1 MATYLPN
8 VNKYVSKSKAFTPNF
23 KFISD
28 ALAQRQDR
36 YDTNYK
42 KMNNLYGSV
51 VHAELSREDN
61 REIRDSYAKELAPK
75 LQQISGVDFSL
86 QQNVEAAKALFTPFF
101 EDDKMVRD
109 IVFTKRHQSELQ
121 KFQNFRQSNDE
132 ETRKK
137 YWGEGVSMLNYS
149 MADFQA
155 GSREASMN
163 VQLPEAVENINLVQ
177 MGIDALKE
185 LGMSDEQVSMSPD
198 GNYEITQKNGSLLT
212 RRAIGKDETT
222 GDLIY
227 TNPAQDYI
235 NQTVLDDPRVQ
246 RYYATKHYVKAREF
260 YEANA
265 EKYGGTDAARKVF
278 YDEVLSGY
286 FQNHEENKAEKE
298 KEVISSV
305 EAKNNWDSYR
315 KKHGNFVLGSEE
327 HKDYLRARDEYLM
340 IKNGRKLEDK
350 HHNEISGESQSIDD
364 LERKSRNAYM
374 MFNIDA
380 DTKAAA
386 KFYSNIESSRKVKA
400 DEFALKNHQHRLD
413 MVEKEYDNA
422 AKRIQTAFE
431 KGYVMGDDGQMIPM
445 PWAEGGS
452 GANQEGVNVGVRY
465 NDVSNT
471 EVVAGSSEETMNI
484 GDDGT
489 ADVVADNST
498 AMTNKIEGI
507 NNTRWNSIESYYA
520 TKANDL
526 GDDDTAYT
534 TEGMKIDGKFMT
546 WKEAKEY
553 YLDPENKEKFKS
565 LYTKVEDIVEGKDT
579 GPSLQRT
586 NPQLYYKLK
595 KNQGKIESDGVAV
608 FVTRDK
614 QNEVTQNVINLL
626 VADGEITSFQ
636 ANMLDAYPLF
646 NSKGEMRPPE
656 EVVGQMQG
664 GFKKWFQTTAPSLPF
679 YKEGV
684 STEAMNQL
692 NPVAEKFGFKNGS
705 ELIDALYPRNNTY
718 GDYRLVSPTPK
729 RYNSNIDFVSQK
741 HFDNVYNEF
750 FGKDSAVDLFNDIKN
765 KVNKRMTTAN
775 AIPGVTSFNAAS
787 MLTNQAQGG
796 TGGTIYNYHDSEY
809 INGQFNPAA
818 NDQMRLIN
826 QLLKGPKQN
835 YSITLGDASGEY
847 TDVTSPEAEAVLTEF
862 IKNTKV
868 PPGDFAKGK
877 GPNATIRWAEVI
889 GGENGKGNHSGWVI
903 TFGDAYATT
912 METTDG
918 PIFDIPQNQITIF
931 ATNEEGQNNPNAVRN
946 TYVSATE
953 FMVDLNNTR
962 VVKNDGGK
970 MMFYRN
976 SDDQMMFKYA
986 LGVYDKN
993 AKGGSIVY
1001 SGYSDPQ
1008 PISGGFAVDQIYDH
1022 YNNLL
1027 DKQIQINTDASNAH
1041 KKETKSS
1048 NSEQ

>member
-28 ALAQRQDR
+28 ALSQRQDR
-36 YDTNYK
+36 YDTNYR

-51 VHAELSREDN
+51 VHADLSREDN

-86 QQNVEAAKALFTPFF
+86 QQNVDAAKALFTPFF

-132 ETRKK
+132 ETRRK

-185 LGMSDEQVSMSPD
+185 LGMSDEQVSISPD
-198 GNYEITQKNGSLLT
+198 GNYQVTQKNGSLLT
-212 RRAIGKDETT
+212 RRAIGKDEKT
-222 GDLIY
+222 GDMIY

-246 RYYATKHYVKAREF
+246 RYYATKHYVRAREF

-265 EKYGGTDAARKVF
+265 EKYGGIDAAKKVF
-278 YDEVLSGY
+278 YNEVLSGY
-286 FQNHEENKAEKE
+286 FQDHEKNKAEKE

-305 EAKNNWDSYR
+305 EAKNDWDSYR
-315 KKHGNFVLGSEE
+315 KKHGDFVLGSEE

-350 HHNEISGESQSIDD
+350 HHNEIDGESQSIDD

-386 KFYSNIESSRKVKA
+386 KFYSNIESSRTVKA
-400 DEFALKNHQHRLD
+400 DEYALKNHAHGLS
-413 MVEKEYDNA
+413 MIEKEYDNA
-422 AKRIQTAFE
+422 QKRINTAFE
-431 KGYVMGDDGQMIPM
+431 KGYMIDDNGQMIPL

-452 GANQEGVNVGVRY
+452 GGGNQEGVDVGVRY
-465 NDVSNT
+465 NDASNT
-471 EVVAGSSEETMNI
+471 DIIAGSAEETMNI
-484 GDDGT
+484 TNDGT
-489 ADVVADNST
+489 VDVVADNST
-498 AMTNKIEGI
+498 AISNKIQGI
-507 NNTRWNSIESYYA
+507 RETRWNAIETYYSD
-520 TKANDL
+520 KANDL

-534 TEGMKIDGKFMT
+534 SDGMKIDGKFMS

-553 YLDPENKEKFKS
+553 YLDPENKEKFKT
-565 LYTKVEDIVEGKDT
+565 LFTKVENIVEGKDT
-579 GPSLQRT
+579 GPSLQRN
-586 NPQLYYKLK
+586 NPATYLKLK
-595 KNQGKIESDGVAV
+595 EQLKKIESDGVAV

-626 VADGEITSFQ
+626 LADGDITSFQ
-636 ANMLDAYPLF
+636 ANMLDAYPIF
-646 NSKGEMRPPE
+646 NSQ
-656 EVVGQMQG
+656 GQMIPAEQIVDRMQKDFIAWYDGIGGNLQG
-664 GFKKWFQTTAPSLPF
+664 QDL
-679 YKEGV
+679 
-684 STEAMNQL
+684 TE
-692 NPVAEKFGFKNGS
+692 VARKFGFKNEE
-705 ELIDALYPRNNTY
+705 ELLEQLNPR
-718 GDYRLVSPTPK
+718 DLVFGGNARVRT
-729 RYNSNIDFVSQK
+729 SQEQKTRGKTTIQFMADK
-741 HFDNVYNEF
+741 HFKNIYNEY
-750 FGKDSAVDLFNDIKN
+750 FGKDSATDLFNDIKN

-787 MLTNQAQGG
+787 MLTNQQQGG
-796 TGGTIYNYHDSEY
+796 TGGTIYNYHASEY
-809 INGQFNPAA
+809 INGQFNSAA
-818 NDQMRLIN
+818 NDQLRLIN

-835 YSITLGDASGEY
+835 YSITKGDASGEY
-847 TDVTSPEAEAVLTEF
+847 TAVTDPEALATVTEF
-862 IKNTKV
+862 IKNTKMA
-868 PPGDFAKGK
+868 PGDFPKGK
-877 GPNATIRWAEVI
+877 GPNATIAWAEVI

-903 TFGDAYATT
+903 TFGDAYANEK
-912 METTDG
+912 ETTDG
-918 PIFDIPQNQITIF
+918 PIYDITQNQITIF
-931 ATNEEGQNNPNAVRN
+931 ADKEFGQNNPNAVRN
-946 TYVSATE
+946 TYVSETE
-953 FMVDLNNTR
+953 FIVDLDNTR

-970 MMFYRN
+970 FMFYRN

-986 LGVYDKN
+986 LAVYDKN
-993 AKGGSIVY
+993 TKGGSIVY

-1008 PISGGFAVDQIYDH
+1008 PISGGFAIDQVYNHYD
-1022 YNNLL
+1022 NLL
-1027 DKQIQINTDASNAH
+1027 EKQIQINTDASNAH

>member
-28 ALAQRQDR
+28 ALSQRQDR
-36 YDTNYK
+36 YDTNYR

-51 VHAELSREDN
+51 VHADLSREDN

-86 QQNVEAAKALFTPFF
+86 QQNVDAAKALFTPFF
-101 EDDKMVRD
+101 EDNKMVRD

-185 LGMSDEQVSMSPD
+185 LGMSDEQVSISPD
-198 GNYEITQKNGSLLT
+198 GNYQVTQKNGSLLT
-212 RRAIGKDETT
+212 RRAIGKDEET

-265 EKYGGTDAARKVF
+265 EKYGGTDAAKKVF
-278 YDEVLSGY
+278 YEEVLSGY
-286 FQNHEENKAEKE
+286 YQNHEKNKAEKE

-315 KKHGNFVLGSEE
+315 KKHGDFVLGSEE

-422 AKRIQTAFE
+422 QKRIQTAFE
-431 KGYVMGDDGQMIPM
+431 KGYVMNEDGQMIPM

-452 GANQEGVNVGVRY
+452 GNSSQEGVNVGVRY

-498 AMTNKIEGI
+498 AMTNKIQGI

-520 TKANDL
+520 AKANDL

-626 VADGEITSFQ
+626 LADGEINSFQ

-646 NSKGEMRPPE
+646 NSKGQMIPAEQI
-656 EVVGQMQG
+656 VGRMQKDFIAWYDGTG
-664 GFKKWFQTTAPSLPF
+664 GNLQGQDL
-679 YKEGV
+679 
-684 STEAMNQL
+684 TEIAR
-692 NPVAEKFGFKNGS
+692 KFGFKNEE
-705 ELIDALYPRNNTY
+705 ELLEQLNPRDITY
-718 GDYRLVSPTPK
+718 GGTARVRTSQEQMTRGK
-729 RYNSNIDFVSQK
+729 TNIKFMADK
-741 HFDNVYNEF
+741 HFKNIYNEY
-750 FGKDSAVDLFNDIKN
+750 FGKDSATDLFNDIKN

-847 TDVTSPEAEAVLTEF
+847 TDVTSPEAQAVLTEF
-862 IKNTKV
+862 IKNTKMN
-868 PPGDFAKGK
+868 PEDFAKGK

-889 GGENGKGNHSGWVI
+889 GGKNGKGNHSGWVI
-903 TFGDAYATT
+903 TFGDSYATT

-931 ATNEEGQNNPNAVRN
+931 ATKEEGQNNPNAVRN

-962 VVKNDGGK
+962 VVQNDGGK

-1001 SGYSDPQ
+1001 SGYSEAQ

-1041 KKETKSS
+1041 KKR
-1048 NSEQ
+1048 NQI